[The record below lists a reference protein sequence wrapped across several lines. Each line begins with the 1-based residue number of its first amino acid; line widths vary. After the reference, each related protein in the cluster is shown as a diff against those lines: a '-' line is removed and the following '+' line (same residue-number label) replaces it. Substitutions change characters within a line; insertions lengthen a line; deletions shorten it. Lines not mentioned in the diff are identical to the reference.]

1 MYVFLSSG
9 AWRLERGGWSVE
21 AGAWRGGG
29 SCNMPPCT
37 GYAYPLYLKGNR
49 SALAD
54 INPPIPAK
62 HHATHISG
70 TWHQGWLAREEDR
83 KAQPSLGY
91 RLVCIMQ
98 PAV

>member
-1 MYVFLSSG
+1 ME
-9 AWRLERGGWSVE
+9 AGGWSVE
-21 AGAWRGGG
+21 AYNISGG
-29 SCNMPPCT
+29 SGVKYAPCT

-62 HHATHISG
+62 HHATNISG
-70 TWHQGWLAREEDR
+70 PWYQGRLVREEDR